1 MSRKLV
7 RDVTTETQ
15 NLNRLTAKWPRKLAR
30 QAVGLSAP
38 KPPSRG
44 NDRANLLRHVAAG
57 CVWQC
62 APPPPGAG
70 ARVTVTGTSR
80 EQNYFLIFVAGPH
93 PLWYPSSMK
102 LLSQTELKKL
112 FFIDPET
119 GECRRRDGRP
129 TGSLSQKGYLRT
141 SVRGREY
148 RVHRLV
154 WLWVHGTHPPEGMT
168 IDHINGDKTD
178 NRISNLRLATIC
190 QNIDYATRNRDTRNI
205 WQDAK
210 GFRVEM
216 VVYGV
221 RYRRRAPTFEKA
233 LDIRKEMYAQF
244 PALELR

>member
-1 MSRKLV
+1 M
-7 RDVTTETQ
+7 
-15 NLNRLTAKWPRKLAR
+15 
-30 QAVGLSAP
+30 
-38 KPPSRG
+38 
-44 NDRANLLRHVAAG
+44 
-57 CVWQC
+57 
-62 APPPPGAG
+62 
-70 ARVTVTGTSR
+70 TVTGTTR
-80 EQNYFLIFVAGPH
+80 EQNYFLIFVVGPH
-93 PLWYPSSMK
+93 PLWYPSNMK

-154 WLWVHGTHPPEGMT
+154 WLWVHGTHPAEGMT

-190 QNIDYATRNRDTRNI
+190 QNIDYATRDRDARNI

-216 VVYGV
+216 VVDGV
-221 RYRRRAPTFEKA
+221 RYRRRASTFEKA

-244 PALELR
+244 PALALR

>member
-1 MSRKLV
+1 
-7 RDVTTETQ
+7 
-15 NLNRLTAKWPRKLAR
+15 
-30 QAVGLSAP
+30 
-38 KPPSRG
+38 
-44 NDRANLLRHVAAG
+44 
-57 CVWQC
+57 
-62 APPPPGAG
+62 
-70 ARVTVTGTSR
+70 VTVTGTSR
-80 EQNYFLIFVAGPH
+80 EQNYFLIFVVGPH
-93 PLWYPSSMK
+93 PLWYPSDME

-154 WLWVHGTHPPEGMT
+154 WLWVHGTHPAEGMT

-178 NRISNLRLATIC
+178 NRINNLRLATIC
-190 QNIDYATRNRDTRNI
+190 QNIDYATRDRDTRNI

-216 VVYGV
+216 VVDGV

-244 PALELR
+244 PALALR

>member
-1 MSRKLV
+1 MPKCDCASRTLGDWIV
-7 RDVTTETQ
+7 GAQ
-15 NLNRLTAKWPRKLAR
+15 IAQPGKWPRACACALACAR
-30 QAVGLSAP
+30 LPA
-38 KPPSRG
+38 R
-44 NDRANLLRHVAAG
+44 
-57 CVWQC
+57 

-93 PLWYPSSMK
+93 PLWYPSNMK
-102 LLSQTELKKL
+102 LLSQTELKKI

-141 SVRGREY
+141 NVRGREY

-205 WQDAK
+205 WQDAE

-221 RYRRRAPTFEKA
+221 RYRRRASTFEKA

-244 PALELR
+244 PALALR